1 MSTTIPWTTY
11 VALGD
16 SFTEGLWDCD
26 DRADDDRADDEA
38 GDRPVRGWADRL
50 AQALS
55 ARRTA
60 AGDEPLRYANLAVRG
75 RLLRPIVV
83 EQVPAALDL
92 RPDLVSL
99 VGGGNDLL
107 RLDADPDRLARHLE
121 AAVVRLRDAG
131 TQVLLS
137 TGMDTAQTPLLRR
150 TRPRVAVFNAHIWS
164 IARRHDAHV
173 LDLWGMTSLRDW
185 SRWSD
190 DRIHLTAEGHRL
202 VADAALVAL
211 GLEPERTDWSR
222 PAPPTARPGLR
233 ENARWARDH
242 LTPWVTRHLHGRSSG
257 DGRTGKRPE
266 LAPLEVPST
275 RGA

>member
-16 SFTEGLWDCD
+16 SFTEGLWDCEGRVD
-26 DRADDDRADDEA
+26 GHRVDTTD
-38 GDRPVRGWADRL
+38 DRPVRGWADRL

-60 AGDEPLRYANLAVRG
+60 AGDAPLHYANLAVRG
-75 RLLRPIVV
+75 RLLRPIVT
-83 EQVPAALDL
+83 EQVPTALAL

-121 AAVVRLRDAG
+121 AAVVRFRDAG

-137 TGMDTAQTPLLRR
+137 TGMDTVDTPLVRR
-150 TRPRVAVFNAHIWS
+150 TRAKVAVFNAHVWS

-173 LDLWGMTSLRDW
+173 LDLWGMTALRDW
-185 SRWSD
+185 SMWSD
-190 DRIHLTAEGHRL
+190 DRIHLTADGHRL

-211 GLEPERTDWSR
+211 GLEPERPDWSSA
-222 PAPPTARPGLR
+222 APPATRPGLR
-233 ENARWARDH
+233 DNARWARNH
-242 LTPWVTRHLHGRSSG
+242 LAPWVNRHLHGRSSG

-266 LAPLEVPST
+266 LTPL
-275 RGA
+275 

>member
-1 MSTTIPWTTY
+1 MTVPWTSY

-16 SFTEGLWDCD
+16 SFTEGLWDCADDGDTNSSTD
-26 DRADDDRADDEA
+26 DR
-38 GDRPVRGWADRL
+38 PLRGWADRL

-60 AGDEPLRYANLAVRG
+60 DGDAPLRYANLAVRG

-83 EQVPAALDL
+83 EQVPAALAL

-107 RLDADPDRLARHLE
+107 RLDADPDRLARRLE

-131 TQVLLS
+131 TDVLLS
-137 TGMDTAQTPLLRR
+137 TGMDSSQTPLMRL

-164 IARRHDAHV
+164 MARRHGAHV
-173 LDLWGMTSLRDW
+173 LDLWGMTALRDW
-185 SRWSD
+185 SKWAD
-190 DRIHLTAEGHRL
+190 DRIHLTPEGHRL

-211 GLEPERTDWSR
+211 GLEPERPDWSA
-222 PAPPTARPGLR
+222 PAPPAARPGLR
-233 ENARWARDH
+233 ADARWARDH
-242 LTPWVTRHLHGRSSG
+242 LAPWVNRHLHGRSSG

-266 LAPLEVPST
+266 LAPL
-275 RGA
+275 

>member
-1 MSTTIPWTTY
+1 MTVSATIPWTTY

-26 DRADDDRADDEA
+26 DERSDDVRTDPE
-38 GDRPVRGWADRL
+38 DRPLRGWADRL

-60 AGDEPLRYANLAVRG
+60 AGDEPLRYANFAVRG

-83 EQVPAALDL
+83 EQVPAALEL

-121 AAVVRLRDAG
+121 AAVVRLRATG
-131 TQVLLS
+131 SQVLLG
-137 TGMDTAQTPLLRR
+137 TGMDTAQTPLVRH
-150 TRPRVAVFNAHIWS
+150 TRPKVAVFNAHVWS
-164 IARRHDAHV
+164 IARRHGAHV
-173 LDLWGMTSLRDW
+173 LDLWGMTPLHDW
-185 SRWSD
+185 SMWSD

-202 VADAALVAL
+202 VTDAALVAL
-211 GLEPERTDWSR
+211 GLEPERPDWSA
-222 PAPPTARPGLR
+222 PAPPAARPGMR
-233 ENARWARDH
+233 DNARWARDH
-242 LTPWVTRHLHGRSSG
+242 LAPWVNRHLHGRSSG

-266 LAPLEVPST
+266 LTPL
-275 RGA
+275 